1 MIFFSVFF
9 RTLGFLSALLIFI
22 IIINLLLHF
31 SNELEKKQ
39 FVMTE
44 GIPSSNNIIANIN
57 LNGPIFN
64 NNNNVLGNNLYD
76 YINPLQV
83 KSYLEELKEL
93 EIEALI
99 ININSPGG
107 TVSAT
112 AELEQIIYEFK
123 KQTNTKVYFF
133 TKEILASGGYW
144 VATTADKIFASYGSI
159 IGSIGVSGP
168 SWFYYNTP
176 TSLSSGIFGQTIET
190 KEGIEVFNQ
199 NAGEGKDLF
208 NPFRRP
214 KSDEI
219 KHLQNIVDD
228 VYNDFITKVSKS
240 RKIEI
245 SNLKNDIGA
254 LIYSSNQAKN
264 NFLIDDILNYETL
277 IKLIIKE
284 NKFEDYKIYE
294 NKIGNSILT
303 NLLVNYKDQTNDKYS
318 LENICRNLETN
329 ISVVIPVYLKDC

>member
-190 KEGIEVFNQ
+190 KDGIEVFNQ
-199 NAGEGKDLF
+199 NAGDGKDLF
-208 NPFRRP
+208 NPYRKP
-214 KSDEI
+214 TKDEI

>member
-1 MIFFSVFF
+1 MLFFNVFF
-9 RTLGFLSALLIFI
+9 RTLGFLSALLIFL
-22 IIINLLLHF
+22 IIINFVLYF

-39 FVMTE
+39 FVMTD

-57 LNGPIFN
+57 LNGPIFSN
-64 NNNNVLGNNLYD
+64 NSNILGNNLYD
-76 YINPLQV
+76 YINPSQV

-93 EIEALI
+93 QIKVLI

-112 AELEQIIYEFK
+112 AELEQMIYEFK
-123 KQTNTKVYFF
+123 KSTNTKVYFF

-228 VYNDFITKVSKS
+228 VYNNFITKVSKS

-245 SNLKNDIGA
+245 SNLKTNIGA

-277 IKLIIKE
+277 IELIIKE

-294 NKIGNSILT
+294 NKVSSSILS
-303 NLLVNYKDQTNDKYS
+303 NLLVKYEDQTNNKYS

-329 ISVVIPVYLKDC
+329 ISVVIPVFLKNC

>member
-1 MIFFSVFF
+1 MVFLSVFF
-9 RTLGFLSALLIFI
+9 RTLGFLSALLIFLI
-22 IIINLLLHF
+22 LITILLHF
-31 SNELEKKQ
+31 SNSLEKKQ
-39 FVMTE
+39 FIMTE
-44 GIPSSNNIIANIN
+44 GIPNSNNVIGNIN

-64 NNNNVLGNNLYD
+64 NSNVLGNNFYD
-76 YINPLQV
+76 YINPAQV

-93 EIEALI
+93 QIDILI

-123 KQTNTKVYFF
+123 KSTNIKIYFF

-176 TSLSSGIFGQTIET
+176 ISLSSGVFGQSIET
-190 KEGIEVFNQ
+190 KDGIEVFNQ

-208 NPFRRP
+208 NPYRRP
-214 KSDEI
+214 KNNEI

-228 VYNDFITKVSKS
+228 IYNDFITKVSKS

-245 SNLKNDIGA
+245 SNIKNNIGA
-254 LIYSSNQAKN
+254 LIYNTSQAKN
-264 NFLIDDILNYETL
+264 NFLIDDILNYEKL

-284 NKFEDYKIYE
+284 NEFEDYKVYE
-294 NKIGNSILT
+294 NKISNSIIG
-303 NLLVNYKDQTNDKYS
+303 NLMVKYKDQTNDKYS
-318 LENICRNLETN
+318 FRHICRNLETN
-329 ISVVIPVYLKDC
+329 ISVVVPVYLKDC

>member
-22 IIINLLLHF
+22 IIINLLLNF

-64 NNNNVLGNNLYD
+64 NNSNVLGNNLYH
-76 YINPLQV
+76 YINPSQV

-93 EIEALI
+93 EIKALI

-112 AELEQIIYEFK
+112 AELEQMIYEFK
-123 KQTNTKVYFF
+123 KSTNTKVYFF

-144 VATTADKIFASYGSI
+144 VATTGDKIFASYGSI

-176 TSLSSGIFGQTIET
+176 LSLSSGVFGQSIET
-190 KEGIEVFNQ
+190 KDGIEVFSQ

-214 KSDEI
+214 KTDEI

-284 NKFEDYKIYE
+284 NEFEDYKIYE
-294 NKIGNSILT
+294 NKVSNSILS
-303 NLLVNYKDQTNDKYS
+303 NLLVKYEDQTNNKYS

-329 ISVVIPVYLKDC
+329 ISVVIPVFLKNC

>member
-1 MIFFSVFF
+1 MVFFSVFF
-9 RTLGFLSALLIFI
+9 RTLGFLSALLIFL
-22 IIINLLLHF
+22 IIINFVLQF
-31 SNELEKKQ
+31 SNEVEKKE
-39 FVMTE
+39 FVMTD
-44 GIPSSNNIIANIN
+44 GITNSNNIIANIN

-64 NNNNVLGNNLYD
+64 NDSNVLGNNLYD
-76 YINPLQV
+76 YINPSQV

-93 EIEALI
+93 QIKVLI

-123 KQTNTKVYFF
+123 KSTNTKVYFF

-219 KHLQNIVDD
+219 KHLQNIIDD
-228 VYNDFITKVSKS
+228 VYNDFIRKVSKS

-245 SNLKNDIGA
+245 SNLKNNIGA

-264 NFLIDDILNYETL
+264 NFLIDDILNYEAL
-277 IKLIIKE
+277 IKFIIKE
-284 NKFEDYKIYE
+284 NEFEDYIIYE
-294 NKIGNSILT
+294 NKVSNSILS
-303 NLLVNYKDQTNDKYS
+303 NLLVNYESKTKDQYFF
-318 LENICRNLETN
+318 ENICKNLNTN
-329 ISVVIPVYLKDC
+329 INLVIPIYVKDC

>member
-22 IIINLLLHF
+22 IIINLVLNF

-64 NNNNVLGNNLYD
+64 NNSNVLGNNLYD
-76 YINPLQV
+76 YINPSQV

-93 EIEALI
+93 EIKALI

-123 KQTNTKVYFF
+123 KNTDTKIYFY

-214 KSDEI
+214 RSDEI

-240 RKIEI
+240 RNIEI

-264 NFLIDDILNYETL
+264 NYLIDEILNYETL

-329 ISVVIPVYLKDC
+329 ISVVVPIYLKNW

>member
-1 MIFFSVFF
+1 MVFF
-9 RTLGFLSALLIFI
+9 RVFLRTLGFLSAVLIFL
-22 IIINLLLHF
+22 IIIN
-31 SNELEKKQ
+31 
-39 FVMTE
+39 
-44 GIPSSNNIIANIN
+44 IANIN

-64 NNNNVLGNNLYD
+64 NNSNVLGNNLYD
-76 YINPLQV
+76 YINPSQV
-83 KSYLEELKEL
+83 KSYLEELEEL
-93 EIEALI
+93 EIKALI

-123 KQTNTKVYFF
+123 KNTDTKIYFY

-214 KSDEI
+214 RSDEI
-219 KHLQNIVDD
+219 KHLQSIVDD
-228 VYNDFITKVSKS
+228 VYNNFITKVSKS

-245 SNLKNDIGA
+245 SNLKTNIGA

-277 IKLIIKE
+277 IELIIKE

-294 NKIGNSILT
+294 NKVSNSILS
-303 NLLVNYKDQTNDKYS
+303 NLLVKYEDQTNNKYS

-329 ISVVIPVYLKDC
+329 ISVVIPVFLKNC

>member
-22 IIINLLLHF
+22 IIINLVLNF

-44 GIPSSNNIIANIN
+44 GITSSNNIIANIN
-57 LNGPIFN
+57 LSGPIFN
-64 NNNNVLGNNLYD
+64 NNSNFLGNNLYN
-76 YINPLQV
+76 YINPSQV

-93 EIEALI
+93 EIKALI

-123 KQTNTKVYFF
+123 KHTNTKVYFF

-214 KSDEI
+214 RSDEI

-240 RKIEI
+240 RNIEI

-264 NFLIDDILNYETL
+264 NYLIDEILNYETL

-303 NLLVNYKDQTNDKYS
+303 SLLVNYKDQTNDKYS

>member
-1 MIFFSVFF
+1 MLFFSIFF
-9 RTLGFLSALLIFI
+9 RTLGFLSALLIFLI
-22 IIINLLLHF
+22 IVNILLLF
-31 SNELEKKQ
+31 SNGLEKKH
-39 FVMTE
+39 FEVSE
-44 GIPSSNNIIANIN
+44 GIPSSKNIIANIN

-64 NNNNVLGNNLYD
+64 NNANVLGNNLYD
-76 YINPLQV
+76 YINPAQV
-83 KSYLEELKEL
+83 KSYLEELKDL
-93 EIEALI
+93 KINILI
-99 ININSPGG
+99 ITINSPGG

-123 KQTNTKVYFF
+123 KSTNTKIYFF

-176 TSLSSGIFGQTIET
+176 ISLSSGIFGQSIET
-190 KEGIEVFNQ
+190 KNGIEVFNQ

-208 NPFRRP
+208 NPYRRP
-214 KSDEI
+214 KTDEI
-219 KHLQNIVDD
+219 KHLQNIIND
-228 VYNDFITKVSKS
+228 VYNDFVTKVSKS

-245 SNLKNDIGA
+245 SNIKNDIGA
-254 LIYSSNQAKN
+254 LIYSTSQAKN

-294 NKIGNSILT
+294 NKFSNSIFA
-303 NLLVNYKDQTNDKYS
+303 NLMVKYKYQSNDKNFFQ
-318 LENICRNLETN
+318 NICRNLKTN
-329 ISVVIPVYLKDC
+329 ISVVIPVYLRNC

>member
-1 MIFFSVFF
+1 MLFFSIFF
-9 RTLGFLSALLIFI
+9 RTLGFLSALLIFLI
-22 IIINLLLHF
+22 IISALLHF
-31 SNELEKKQ
+31 SNNTEKKQ
-39 FVMTE
+39 FVITD
-44 GIPSSNNIIANIN
+44 GVPSSKNIIAKIN

-64 NNNNVLGNNLYD
+64 NNNNVLGSNLYN
-76 YINPLQV
+76 YINPKLV
-83 KSYLEELKEL
+83 ISYLEELKKL
-93 EIEALI
+93 QINVLI

-107 TVSAT
+107 TVNAT
-112 AELEQIIYEFK
+112 AELEEIFSEFK
-123 KQTNTKVYFF
+123 KTTNTKVYFF

-168 SWFYYNTP
+168 SWFYYNIP

-190 KEGIEVFNQ
+190 REGIEVFNQ

-214 KSDEI
+214 TSDEI

-228 VYNDFITKVSKS
+228 IYIDFITKVSKS

-245 SNLKNDIGA
+245 SNLKKNIGA
-254 LIYSSNQAKN
+254 LIYTSNQAKN

-277 IKLIIKE
+277 IKLIIEE

-294 NKIGNSILT
+294 NRASSSILS
-303 NLLVNYKDQTNDKYS
+303 NLLVKHKDQANDNYFH
-318 LENICRNLETN
+318 ENICRNFKTN
-329 ISVVIPVYLKDC
+329 INVIIPAYLKDC

>member
-22 IIINLLLHF
+22 IIINLLLNF

-64 NNNNVLGNNLYD
+64 NNSNVLGNNLYD
-76 YINPLQV
+76 YINPSLV

-93 EIEALI
+93 EIKVLI

-123 KQTNTKVYFF
+123 EHTNTKVYFF

-245 SNLKNDIGA
+245 SNLKNNIGA
-254 LIYSSNQAKN
+254 LIYNTNQAKN

-284 NKFEDYKIYE
+284 NEFEDYKIYE

-303 NLLVNYKDQTNDKYS
+303 NLLVNYEDQTNDKYS

-329 ISVVIPVYLKDC
+329 INVVIPVYLKEC

>member
-1 MIFFSVFF
+1 MVFF
-9 RTLGFLSALLIFI
+9 GIFLRTLGFLSALLIFLI
-22 IIINLLLHF
+22 IISFVLNF
-31 SNELEKKQ
+31 SNEIEKKQ

-64 NNNNVLGNNLYD
+64 NNSNVLGNNLYD
-76 YINPLQV
+76 YINPAQV

-93 EIEALI
+93 QIKALI

-123 KQTNTKVYFF
+123 KSSNTKVYFY

-144 VATTADKIFASYGSI
+144 LATSADKIFASYGSI

-176 TSLSSGIFGQTIET
+176 TSLSSGIFGQTIKT

-199 NAGEGKDLF
+199 NAGAGKDLF

-214 KSDEI
+214 KTDEI

-228 VYNDFITKVSKS
+228 VYDDFIRKVSKS

-245 SNLKNDIGA
+245 SNIKNNIGA

-264 NFLIDDILNYETL
+264 NFLIDDILNYEKLIEL
-277 IKLIIKE
+277 IKKE

-294 NKIGNSILT
+294 NKVSNSFLGSILFK
-303 NLLVNYKDQTNDKYS
+303 YKNQTNDNYS
-318 LENICRNLETN
+318 IQHICRNLETN
-329 ISVVIPVYLKDC
+329 ISVVVPFYLKDC

>member
-22 IIINLLLHF
+22 IIINLLLNF

-44 GIPSSNNIIANIN
+44 GIASSNNIIANIN
-57 LNGPIFN
+57 LSGPIFN
-64 NNNNVLGNNLYD
+64 NNSNVLGNNLYD
-76 YINPLQV
+76 YINPSQV
-83 KSYLEELKEL
+83 KSYLEELKDL
-93 EIEALI
+93 EIKALI

-123 KQTNTKVYFF
+123 KNTDTKIYFY

-214 KSDEI
+214 RSDEI
-219 KHLQNIVDD
+219 KHLQSIVDD
-228 VYNDFITKVSKS
+228 VYNNFITKVSKS

-245 SNLKNDIGA
+245 SILRTNIGA

-277 IKLIIKE
+277 IKLIAKE
-284 NKFEDYKIYE
+284 NKFDDYKIYE
-294 NKIGNSILT
+294 NKVSNSILA
-303 NLLVNYKDQTNDKYS
+303 NLLIKYEDQTNNKYS

-329 ISVVIPVYLKDC
+329 ISVVIPVFLKNC